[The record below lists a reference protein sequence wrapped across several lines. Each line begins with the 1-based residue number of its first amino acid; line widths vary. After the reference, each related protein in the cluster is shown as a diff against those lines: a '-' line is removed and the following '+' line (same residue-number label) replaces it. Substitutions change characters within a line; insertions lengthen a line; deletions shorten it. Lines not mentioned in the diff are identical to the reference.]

1 MQRPD
6 KWLERACADH
16 HATSPFDPERTA
28 RKVWV
33 KSGALHFCET
43 NSRGEVH
50 LESADYEALVAALG
64 FHGWRRVGS
73 DCTGRAMCPRARRH
87 GRIRAHARSYVD
99 VL

>member
-1 MQRPD
+1 MFAAKD
-6 KWLERACADH
+6 FFN
-16 HATSPFDPERTA
+16 SIDPERTP

-64 FHGWRRVGS
+64 FHCWRRVGS

-87 GRIRAHARSYVD
+87 GRNHPGPRP
-99 VL
+99 VLCRCFGTAGAVG